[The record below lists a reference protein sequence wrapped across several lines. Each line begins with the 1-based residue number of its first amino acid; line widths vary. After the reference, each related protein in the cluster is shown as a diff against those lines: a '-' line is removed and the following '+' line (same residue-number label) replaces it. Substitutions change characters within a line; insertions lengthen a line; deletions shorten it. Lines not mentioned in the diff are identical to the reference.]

1 MDPLTLVLAVAGV
14 LTLIV
19 IITLLLAAR
28 SAQGLG

>member
-19 IITLLLAAR
+19 VITLLLAAS